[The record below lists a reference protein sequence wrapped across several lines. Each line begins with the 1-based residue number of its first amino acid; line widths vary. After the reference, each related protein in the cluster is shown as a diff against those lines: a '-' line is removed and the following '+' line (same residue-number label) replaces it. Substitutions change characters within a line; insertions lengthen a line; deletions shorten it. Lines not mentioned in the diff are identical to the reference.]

1 MKDYNKQIDEA
12 VAAVRKN
19 TKVVPEVGIILGTG
33 LDALAEEIANPER
46 VAYADVPHFPSGMVT
61 THRSEFVFGDI
72 GGKSV
77 VAMAGRFHAY
87 QGYTMHE
94 IALPVWVLARMG
106 VKVLVVSNAC
116 GGMREDHSAGDL
128 FVITDHINMLGD
140 NPLAGLDDQTFGNLF
155 LDMLDPYDIDLVELT
170 RRVAGEEKV
179 TVKEGVYVALKGPSL
194 ETRAEYAW
202 LRTVGAD
209 VVGMSTVPEV
219 IVARHN
225 GMRCLGIAVITDRCV
240 PDELEPVDIQKI
252 IRTAQDAEPK
262 ITKVVKRVIEEMT
275 V

>member
-116 GGMREDHSAGDL
+116 GGMRATCSSSPTTSTCWATTRSPGSTTRPSETSSSTCWTPTTLTWSSSRAGSP
-128 FVITDHINMLGD
+128 V
-140 NPLAGLDDQTFGNLF
+140 
-155 LDMLDPYDIDLVELT
+155 
-170 RRVAGEEKV
+170 RRK
-179 TVKEGVYVALKGPSL
+179 
-194 ETRAEYAW
+194 
-202 LRTVGAD
+202 
-209 VVGMSTVPEV
+209 
-219 IVARHN
+219 
-225 GMRCLGIAVITDRCV
+225 
-240 PDELEPVDIQKI
+240 
-252 IRTAQDAEPK
+252 
-262 ITKVVKRVIEEMT
+262 
-275 V
+275 